1 MVITV
6 EIVSGVLHWPDQ
18 LDERSGAA
26 VRFTGTVRGEED
38 GRTIA
43 GLEYEAYRPMAENQM
58 RRIFEEIRDMHTFD
72 DAVAL
77 HRVGFVPVGEAAIL
91 VEVRSKHRGVAFEA
105 VRIFMD
111 RLKQDVPIWKTGA
124 KWK

>member
-1 MVITV
+1 MAITV

-18 LDERSGAA
+18 VDRGSGAA
-26 VRFTGTVRGEED
+26 VRFTGAVRGEED

-43 GLEYEAYRPMAENQM
+43 GLEYEAYLPMAENQM
-58 RRIFEEIRDMHTFD
+58 RRIFGEIRDMHTFD